1 MWQRPCST
9 EPVNSQAQLAPA
21 GADELAG
28 DLAPLLEQLGSPGGL
43 AETGATTALLGCPPI
58 ESLPT
63 LRTFLDA
70 YRAQRLVPVELPAI
84 FRAWQHASR
93 GEARELLALDRQLAT
108 APAPAPFAQA
118 SRHAGRDQLRRLRPL
133 RDQRL
138 VQRYLAAIEAGEA
151 DGWHTLVFG
160 VTLAVYSL
168 PPRQGLLAYARQTLA
183 GFAHGAATR
192 LKLSE
197 ADLAS
202 VVDSAC
208 ADLPAVVNRLVD
220 ATPTPF
226 LASSELRATIPA

>member
-28 DLAPLLEQLGSPGGL
+28 DLAPLVELLGSP
-43 AETGATTALLGCPPI
+43 EGAATLGAAAALLNCPRV

-63 LRTFLDA
+63 LRAFLDT
-70 YRAQRLVPVELPAI
+70 YRTQRLAPVELPAI
-84 FRAWQHASR
+84 LQAWGHASR

-133 RDQRL
+133 RDQKL
-138 VQRYLAAIEAGEA
+138 VQRYLAALESGEA
-151 DGWHTLVFG
+151 DGWHTLVYG

-168 PPRQGLLAYARQTLA
+168 PPRQGLLTYARQTLA